1 MMRYTKESLIEK
13 IATNEYEIE
22 YINDLSDEVF
32 ELIAD
37 VIEYNDQHEILSF
50 KDIQTHA
57 MMVSVMRY
65 DFITKERLKERFPN
79 EEYEYLHLKEM
90 SNEWEIY
97 RAVNDDT
104 SMKIV
109 MADQHFYTM
118 ERVGTILGLSHYVKF
133 NNVAGWITVIDL
145 NGREMSGFPPYPKHA
160 QVN

>member
-1 MMRYTKESLIEK
+1 MRHTKESLIEK

-22 YINDLSDEVF
+22 YIKDLSNEVF
-32 ELIAD
+32 DLVAD
-37 VIEYNDQHEILSF
+37 VIEFNDQHETVSF

-65 DFITKERLKERFPN
+65 DFITREKLKKLFPN

-104 SMKIV
+104 SMIIV

-118 ERVGTILGLSHYVKF
+118 DRVGTILGLSHYVKY
-133 NNVAGWITVIDL
+133 NNVAGWITVVDL
-145 NGREMSGFPPYPKHA
+145 NGREMSGFPAYPKHA
-160 QVN
+160 QAN